1 MANEIKILFIDLMR
15 IIKWALSVLLLF
27 VVACAVN
34 PVTGERE
41 LMLVSEEQ
49 ELRIGRE
56 SAPSLKWEFGGLYRD
71 SSLEAYL
78 GRITNQLWQNSER
91 PHLPVRFQ
99 IQNTSVPN
107 AFALPGY
114 VAITRGL
121 LSGLENEAQF
131 AAVIGHEIGHVMAR
145 HTAQRLSRLKL
156 QQLGL
161 AIGGVALEGKSGSDT
176 LLTMGAIGSSLLL
189 LKYSRS
195 QELQA
200 DRLGVKYMAR
210 LGYDP
215 VEAISAHRALEK
227 SADDYLGRIGKSRQ
241 EASLISSLLSTH
253 PEQENRISEIRAMI
267 NQLPPY
273 TLKGDGKF
281 YNVFQNA
288 TGTMRETNKIYFI
301 YDKAEKYYQEKNYRE
316 AEKSINRAIKL
327 DGSQAPFY
335 NLSGF
340 IKLQEKNYPE
350 AKKSYQ
356 KALSLYPGYQPSVY
370 GLGLAAFFSK
380 DYKQAIN
387 EFRKSL
393 DLYPNHALT
402 HFGLGKSYFH
412 IKQYSKAIPYLRNIA
427 GAAPKH
433 PEIHGLLGIC
443 YDNRGEIEPAVI
455 EYRNQLRV
463 APDTEL
469 GQHAKRRLAF
479 LEPSLN
485 Q

>member
-1 MANEIKILFIDLMR
+1 MV

-27 VVACAVN
+27 ILSCAVN

-41 LMLVSEEQ
+41 LMLVSEEE

-78 GRITNQLWQNSER
+78 GRITSRLWQISER

-99 IQNTSVPN
+99 IQNISVPN

-156 QQLGL
+156 QQFGL
-161 AIGGVALEGKSGSDT
+161 AVGGAALEGKSGSDA

-200 DRLGVKYMAR
+200 DRLGVKYMAT

-215 VEAISAHRALEK
+215 VEAISAHQALEK
-227 SADDYLGRIGKSRQ
+227 SAIDYLGRLGRSRQ
-241 EASLISSLLSTH
+241 EESLVSGLLSTH
-253 PEQENRISEIRAMI
+253 PGQENRISEIRAMI
-267 NQLPPY
+267 DRLPPY
-273 TLKGDGKF
+273 TIKGDGKF
-281 YNVFQNA
+281 YNVFQKE
-288 TGTMRETNKIYFI
+288 TGSIRETNKIYFM
-301 YDKAEKYYQEKNYRE
+301 YDKAEKYYHEKNYRE

-340 IKLQEKNYPE
+340 IKLQEKNYPG
-350 AKKSYQ
+350 ATKLYQ
-356 KALSLYPGYQPSVY
+356 KALSLDPGYQPSIY
-370 GLGLAAFFSK
+370 GLGLVS
-380 DYKQAIN
+380 Y
-387 EFRKSL
+387 FRKNYSEAIHDFKKSL
-393 DLYPNHALT
+393 ALHPNHALT
-402 HFGLGKSYFH
+402 HFGLGKSYFNLEE
-412 IKQYSKAIPYLRNIA
+412 YREAIPYLRNIA

-443 YDNRGEIEPAVI
+443 YDNRGDIEPAVI
-455 EYRNQLRV
+455 EYRHQLQV

-469 GQHAKRRLAF
+469 GQHAKRRLAVLVPF
-479 LEPSLN
+479 LK
-485 Q
+485 QR